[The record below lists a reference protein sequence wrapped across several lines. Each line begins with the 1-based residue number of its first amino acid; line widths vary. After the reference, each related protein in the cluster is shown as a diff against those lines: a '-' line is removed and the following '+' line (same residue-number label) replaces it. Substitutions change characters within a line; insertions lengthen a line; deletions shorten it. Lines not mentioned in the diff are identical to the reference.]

1 MSHTLAPE
9 PPARQVAHFIAR
21 FEPKVAHVAR
31 HARLALRHRMP
42 TAVELVYDNFH
53 ALVMAFGSSERP
65 SDCIVSLAVYPGHV
79 TLNFYYGAALTDPD
93 GILSGSGD
101 QNRFIRLENAE
112 MLARAPIESL
122 IASAIAHAKTPLPS
136 SGKGETIIK
145 SISARQR
152 PRR

>member
-1 MSHTLAPE
+1 
-9 PPARQVAHFIAR
+9 
-21 FEPKVAHVAR
+21 
-31 HARLALRHRMP
+31 MP

-79 TLNFYYGAALTDPD
+79 TLNFFYGAELPDPD

-122 IASAIAHAKTPLPS
+122 VASAIAHAKTPLPS

>member
-1 MSHTLAPE
+1 MSQTLAPE
-9 PPARQVAHFIAR
+9 PPAKQVAHFIAR
-21 FEPKVAHVAR
+21 FDPRVAHVAR
-31 HARLALRHRMP
+31 HARQALRQRLP

-53 ALVMAFGSSERP
+53 ALVMGFGSTERA

-79 TLNFYYGAALTDPD
+79 TLNFYYGAHLPDPD

-101 QNRFIRLENAE
+101 QNRFIRLDNAE
-112 MLARAPIESL
+112 MLQRASIEQL
-122 IASAIAHAKTPLPS
+122 IAAAIAHAKTPLPAT
-136 SGKGETIIK
+136 GRGHTIIK